1 LNFNVRFS
9 LFGYTIATSNNIN
22 STTWNFLC
30 SLIIIMNI
38 IVITPDATVV
48 VVVVVVVIIRPIDIH
63 LGIPFIYK

>member
-1 LNFNVRFS
+1 
-9 LFGYTIATSNNIN
+9 
-22 STTWNFLC
+22 
-30 SLIIIMNI
+30 MNI